1 MKRFFGRREGDEII
15 IEEGELVHMRG
26 VLRFKVGD
34 KFIACIDDEN
44 DYYCTLTELGKNKAV
59 AKIEKVE
66 RCEALPK
73 KNIVLFFAMPKREYF
88 EPIITQAVELG
99 ASEIQPFISHFSV
112 NHAFK
117 RERAEQII
125 LTACKQCERSALVPL
140 NDVIS
145 FDKTIGKL
153 KNFDIVIFANEHE
166 SKPYNL
172 HELQNHQ
179 NIAVIVGCEG
189 GFTQQE
195 CDAIIKAGAQSIS
208 LGTRI
213 LRCTTACV
221 ALMSLVSVASGN

>member
-1 MKRFFGRREGDEII
+1 MKRFFGRREGDYVV

-34 KFIACIDDEN
+34 EFIASLDDEN
-44 DYYCTLTELGKNKAV
+44 DYYCTLTEIGKNKALG
-59 AKIEKVE
+59 KIEKVE

-73 KNIVLFFAMPKREYF
+73 KNITLFFAMPKRDYF

-140 NDVIS
+140 RDVIS
-145 FDKTIGKL
+145 FDKAVERL
-153 KNFDIVIFANEHE
+153 KDFDIVIFANEHE
-166 SKPYNL
+166 NKPYNL
-172 HELQNHQ
+172 HELQKYN
-179 NIAVIVGCEG
+179 NIAVVVGCEG
-189 GFTQQE
+189 GFTKEE
-195 CDAIIKAGAQSIS
+195 CDAIIKAGGQSIS
-208 LGTRI
+208 LGSRI